1 MFITLTVLIS
11 TNAHVV
17 TADVYNFLLLLPIPF
32 TLCPQQAS
40 HLVMVPCLLQ

>member
-11 TNAHVV
+11 TSDHVV
-17 TADVYNFLLLLPIPF
+17 IGDHYNFLLLLPIPF

-40 HLVMVPCLLQ
+40 HLLTVPWLLG